1 MVAGP
6 QGREGPLNPD
16 SGDVVL
22 CLSFAMGEHASH
34 LTFLQLT
41 PPFSKM
47 SLKIQALP
55 IRV

>member
-6 QGREGPLNPD
+6 HGREGLLNPQ

-22 CLSFAMGEHASH
+22 CPSFAMGEHASH

-47 SLKIQALP
+47 SLKTHALP
-55 IRV
+55 IRG

>member
-22 CLSFAMGEHASH
+22 CPSFAMGEHASH

-47 SLKIQALP
+47 SLKTQALP
-55 IRV
+55 IGV